1 METCCIILA
10 TQSSTSNTENIVVQS
25 HPFYLLEFSMK
36 MIVEPLLLNISLIPR
51 TVKDPKKMS
60 SQFCI
65 SIREAIQFRG
75 IRLLWVCFNKHVAWF
90 LSYILINLN
99 VCALLFSTVLAAY
112 GCVCVCVC
120 LCISCIMHMRFM
132 RIRSFAGPKT

>member
-51 TVKDPKKMS
+51 TVKDPNKMS

-112 GCVCVCVC
+112 GCVCVLV
-120 LCISCIMHMRFM
+120 HFM
-132 RIRSFAGPKT
+132 YYAYAIHAYPFIRWTKNMK